1 MNILRTTYIE
11 GLDKANN
18 TLRFYQEKIVLNIA
32 LHDIVA
38 TGEKDSGEKVTLTK
52 MITL

>member
-1 MNILRTTYIE
+1 M
-11 GLDKANN
+11 
-18 TLRFYQEKIVLNIA
+18 LNIA

-38 TGEKDSGEKVTLTK
+38 TGEKDSGKKVTLTK